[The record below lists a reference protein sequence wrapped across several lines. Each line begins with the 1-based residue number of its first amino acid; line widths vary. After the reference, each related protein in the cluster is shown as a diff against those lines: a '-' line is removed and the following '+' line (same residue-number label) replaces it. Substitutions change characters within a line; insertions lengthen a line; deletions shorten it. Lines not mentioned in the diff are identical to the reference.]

1 MWEVIVTFKDGS
13 QKSYK
18 SDKPNCHKIRF
29 AMCSIAVCKKAFG
42 EMTKDVWWY
51 DPANASKR
59 GEYVHEHYGA
69 DIVYRPLD
77 GRSNYAKT
85 LKYYTV
91 NIY

>member
-18 SDKPNCHKIRF
+18 SKDTNCHNITF
-29 AMCSIAVCKKAFG
+29 AMCPISVCQKAFG
-42 EMTKDVWWY
+42 EIAKDTRWH
-51 DPANASKR
+51 DPSNYNNAIMP
-59 GEYVHEHYGA
+59 VHKHYGA

-85 LKYYTV
+85 LKYYNV